1 MIKGIIKFLLT
12 MVMLI
17 AYILL
22 LSLLT
27 QQVVAGPWACAAC
40 ITATAASCVAG
51 CSSLLVPQLI
61 LACSLECEV
70 AAAYGTCAAICAAP
84 TP

>member
-1 MIKGIIKFLLT
+1 MNSIKLFT
-12 MVMLI
+12 C
-17 AYILL
+17 ILL

-40 ITATAASCVAG
+40 ITATAASCIAG

-61 LACSLECEV
+61 LVCSLECEV

>member
-1 MIKGIIKFLLT
+1 MNSNKLFT
-12 MVMLI
+12 F
-17 AYILL
+17 ILL

-40 ITATAASCVAG
+40 ITTTSATCIASCA
-51 CSSLLVPQLI
+51 SLLVPQLI

-70 AAAYGTCAAICAAP
+70 AAAYGVCAAICAAP